1 MQKAC
6 ESGSEK
12 EEFRMKGT
20 EDDDIECWGAK
31 ILEQL
36 LFGDRKREGN
46 LENVGRR
53 KNDYVDSNICYLS
66 ST

>member
-1 MQKAC
+1 MQKIC

-20 EDDDIECWGAK
+20 GDDDIECWGAK

-36 LFGDRKREGN
+36 LFGDRKRREFG
-46 LENVGRR
+46 ECGEE
-53 KNDYVDSNICYLS
+53 KE
-66 ST
+66 